1 MPAPTR
7 KRWILISGASTGIGR
22 ALTLDLLAL
31 GYHVMAG
38 VRKDADADELRRLA
52 SAQSPQHGRTLETM
66 ILDVTKAEDIQRAK
80 VWCDTLAAQGDSL
93 WALINNAGIVVVSP
107 AEFIPIDELRKQMD
121 VNFIGAVAL
130 TQAALSALR
139 SSRGRVLNI
148 STISGRLSLPFTW
161 PYSASKY
168 AMEAWSDGLR
178 MELRP
183 LGVEV
188 VLIEPGSIQTPI
200 WEKSLRTNRDLFD
213 RLPETARTLYGTE
226 LNALQSRIEQTSR
239 GADVS
244 IVCKAVRKALS
255 ARSPRTRTLVGTD
268 AKVLIWFK
276 RLLPDRWFDAFIR
289 KGLTSS
295 NSK

>member
-1 MPAPTR
+1 MPSSTT

-22 ALTLDLLAL
+22 ALTLDLLAQ

-52 SAQSPQHGRTLETM
+52 LSQSPAHASALDTM
-66 ILDVTKAEDIQRAK
+66 ILDVTRAEDIEHAKTWCEQR
-80 VWCDTLAAQGDSL
+80 TSRGESL
-93 WALINNAGIVVVSP
+93 WGVINNAGIVIVSP
-107 AEFIPIDELRKQMD
+107 AEFIPIGELRKQME

-130 TQAALSALR
+130 TQSALGALR
-139 SSRGRVLNI
+139 ASRGRVVNI
-148 STISGRLSLPFTW
+148 SSISGRLSLPFTW

-183 LGVEV
+183 HGVKV

-213 RLPETARTLYGTE
+213 SLPEVARSLYGDE
-226 LNALQSRIEQTSR
+226 LGALQSRIEQTSR

-255 ARSPRTRTLVGTD
+255 VHSPRTRTLVGTD
-268 AKVLIWFK
+268 AKVVIWFK

-289 KGLTSS
+289 KGLT
-295 NSK
+295 NSKR

>member
-1 MPAPTR
+1 MPSSST

-22 ALTLDLLAL
+22 ALALDLLAK

-38 VRKDADADELRRLA
+38 VRKEADANELRRLA
-52 SAQSPQHGRTLETM
+52 SAQSPAYASALDTT
-66 ILDVTKAEDIQRAK
+66 ILDVTRAEDIERAK
-80 VWCDTLAAQGDSL
+80 TWCENLAAQGESL
-93 WALINNAGIVVVSP
+93 WGLINNAGIVVVSP
-107 AEFIPIDELRKQMD
+107 AEFIPIDELRKQME

-139 SSRGRVLNI
+139 ASRGRVVNI
-148 STISGRLSLPFTW
+148 SSISGRLSLPFTW

-178 MELRP
+178 IELRP
-183 LGVEV
+183 HGVQV

-213 RLPETARTLYGTE
+213 RLPQHARTRYGDE

-244 IVCKAVRKALS
+244 IVCKAVQKALS
-255 ARSPRTRTLVGTD
+255 ARSPRTRVLVGTD

-295 NSK
+295 R

>member
-1 MPAPTR
+1 
-7 KRWILISGASTGIGR
+7 
-22 ALTLDLLAL
+22 
-31 GYHVMAG
+31 
-38 VRKDADADELRRLA
+38 
-52 SAQSPQHGRTLETM
+52 M
-66 ILDVTKAEDIQRAK
+66 ILDVTKAADIQRAK
-80 VWCDTLAAQGDSL
+80 DWCENLAMQGGSL
-93 WALINNAGIVVVSP
+93 WGLINNAGIVVVSP
-107 AEFIPIDELRKQMD
+107 AEFIPIDELRKQME

-130 TQAALSALR
+130 TQAALGALR
-139 SSRGRVLNI
+139 ASRGRVLNI
-148 STISGRLSLPFTW
+148 SSISGRLSLPFTW

-183 LGVEV
+183 HGVDV

-239 GADVS
+239 GADVA

-255 ARSPRTRTLVGTD
+255 AHSPRTRTLVGTD
-268 AKVLIWFK
+268 AKILIWFK

-295 NSK
+295 K